1 MNISNDTSA
10 HDMRII
16 LTRTVDTVDA
26 MTLFSNITL
35 KALLN
40 VADKL
45 ETVLM
50 LEKEFVT
57 TLVMK
62 EMVSM
67 DIEALNL
74 NMGVIKSSIK
84 LNMYEFEY
92 ELCMN

>member
-16 LTRTVDTVDA
+16 LTRTVHTVDA